1 MSTRF
6 VRKRPGRLRIRTT
19 SLLCSDWSMYM
30 KAFHL
35 IILSFVLLI
44 LSACTQPIEQVSIL
58 AGSELKDIK
67 PMLDEIQR
75 ETGIQI
81 EFQFTG
87 TLDGAETLATGQ
99 LYDMGW
105 FSHAKYLSLLE
116 GRAGEK
122 IIHAAEKLMLS
133 PVIAGVKKSIAD
145 RWGWCDN
152 PSVSW
157 KDFADR
163 ASSGQLSYAMTN
175 PASSNSGFSATVGVQ
190 SALAGGET
198 LQPEMIDSEA
208 MKGFAKGHRLT
219 AGSSGWLAEKY
230 MAEQGRVDAIFNY
243 ESVLLGMNES
253 GHLRETLCLIY
264 PPEGVITADYP
275 LLLLNKNKTA
285 AYTKLI
291 SYFKR
296 PEVQRRLMAETARR
310 PVAPEIGLDKRF
322 PNSIVMELPFP
333 GKVETVDQIL
343 TTYLDKQRAP
353 STSIFVLDLSGS
365 MRGENLDQLKQ
376 AMRNLAGADKSITG
390 KFARF
395 RAREQVIV
403 IPFSNRPMRS
413 QSYEIASGVGND
425 PALQDLRRAV
435 DSLTANGGTAIYDA
449 LARAYK
455 TASQAREHDPDRF
468 YSIALLSDGKNTQGD
483 TFHQFREIYNKNH
496 DDYAGIPT
504 FPIIFGGADKHEMIS
519 LAELTGGREFD
530 STKQSLA
537 QVFKKIRGYQ

>member
-1 MSTRF
+1 MKDF
-6 VRKRPGRLRIRTT
+6 QTT
-19 SLLCSDWSMYM
+19 LLSL
-30 KAFHL
+30 
-35 IILSFVLLI
+35 VLL
-44 LSACTQPIEQVSIL
+44 LLTACSQPIEQISIL

-67 PMLDEIQR
+67 PMLEGIQR

-81 EFQFTG
+81 EFHFTG
-87 TLDGAETLATGQ
+87 TLDGAETLASGSH
-99 LYDMGW
+99 YDMGW

-116 GRAGEK
+116 GRAQEK

-133 PVIAGVKKSIAD
+133 PVVAGVKKSVAD
-145 RWGWCDN
+145 QWGWCDN

-157 KDFADR
+157 NDFAEK
-163 ASSGQLSYAMTN
+163 AANGELSYAMTN

-198 LQPEMIDSEA
+198 LQPEMIDSDA
-208 MKGFAKGHRLT
+208 MSGFAKGHKLT

-230 MAEQGRVDAIFNY
+230 IAEQDRVDAIFNY
-243 ESVLLGMNES
+243 ESVLLGLNES
-253 GHLRETLCLIY
+253 GHLREPLCLIY

-275 LLLLNKNKTA
+275 LLLLNKNKA
-285 AYTKLI
+285 EAYQKLVN
-291 SYFKR
+291 YFKR
-296 PEVQRRLMAETARR
+296 PEVQQRLMTETARR
-310 PVAPEIGLDKRF
+310 PVTPEISLDKRF
-322 PNSIVMELPFP
+322 PQSIVMELPFP

-365 MRGENLDQLKQ
+365 MRGNNLEQLKQ
-376 AMRNLAGADKSITG
+376 AMKNLAGADKTITG

-403 IPFSNRPMRS
+403 IPFSDRPMQS
-413 QSYEIASGVGND
+413 QVYDITSGVGND
-425 PALQDLRRAV
+425 PALQHLRGAV
-435 DSLTANGGTAIYDA
+435 DGLNASGGTAIYDA

-455 TASQAREHDPDRF
+455 TASDARALDPDRF

-483 TFHQFREIYNKNH
+483 TFHQFRKIYNKNH
-496 DDYAGIPT
+496 DTYAGIPT
-504 FPIIFGGADKHEMIS
+504 FPIIFGGADKNEMIS
-519 LAELTGGREFD
+519 LAKLTGGREFD
-530 STKQSLA
+530 STKHSLA